1 MGKGLV
7 GLLAV
12 YEGLGIHAVG
22 FAIVVDRLALV
33 DSFASLSACAFEFSG
48 NESSHSFF
56 GFG

>member
-1 MGKGLV
+1 MRKGLV
-7 GLLAV
+7 CLLAV
-12 YEGLGIHAVG
+12 SEGLGILAVG

-33 DSFASLSACAFEFSG
+33 DSFASLSASAFEFSG